1 MEPPG
6 SKKQQ
11 KTKQISSSQ
20 PRGNFIKKQRVQAP
34 ANDGSDIAMNM
45 RGSSQQLPANA
56 ESMQQMSSNLNSSM
70 AAMMNTRIQQP
81 SPSVLANQLNQNNSI
96 DDILAQ

>member
-1 MEPPG
+1 
-6 SKKQQ
+6 
-11 KTKQISSSQ
+11 
-20 PRGNFIKKQRVQAP
+20 
-34 ANDGSDIAMNM
+34 MNM

-70 AAMMNTRIQQP
+70 AAMINTRIQQP
-81 SPSVLANQLNQNNSI
+81 SPSVLTNQLNQNNSI